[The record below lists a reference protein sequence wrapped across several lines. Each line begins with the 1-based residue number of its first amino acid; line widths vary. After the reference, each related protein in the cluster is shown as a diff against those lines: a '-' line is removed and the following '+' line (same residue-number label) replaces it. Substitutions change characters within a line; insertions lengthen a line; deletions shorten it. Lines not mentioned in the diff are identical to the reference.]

1 MKCRFIFATILSL
14 LLVTSSR
21 SADEKPATPV

>member
-1 MKCRFIFATILSL
+1 LKVLDPDLGKIQCLASL

-21 SADEKPATPV
+21 RAEQQ